1 MYDTL
6 FSVRELNFKH
16 FIHRELADCYSFHS
30 RLPTDIKS
38 AKMVPEFSRKIA
50 NRLLLSIPNRRRH
63 TFLLPAPSL
72 YAMFWE
78 FVRAARNPAGLPY
91 FVYLAGN
98 HHVNNAQKRSAL
110 KKKILVANR
119 GEIALRIIR
128 AIQELGHEAVAI
140 YETPD
145 SEALHIRVADEAIWL
160 GDGPR
165 CDYLDINKVIR
176 AAKKVSAAAIHP
188 GYGFLAE
195 NPDFAEAC
203 EDNNLIFIGPNSE
216 VIRALG
222 DKVTARKI
230 MADANIPLVP
240 GTPNLSAGETGVNE
254 AIAFGDRYG
263 YPIMLKA
270 TAGGGGRGIRRIK
283 NRKQLVAEIP
293 AARAEAKA
301 AFNNDAVYLEK
312 VVLTPKHIEVQILA
326 DTFGNTV
333 HLGSRDCSIQR
344 RNQKLVEIAPSL
356 IEDQALVEKICETA
370 VTAAKASNYFNAGTV
385 EFLVDKDRNYYFMEI
400 NTRVQVEHT
409 VTEMVTGIDI
419 VRTQIKLAFGKKL
432 AFTQEDI
439 QIRGYAVEMRINA
452 EDPQNNFMPEGG
464 KTVTVYRSPGGYGVR
479 LDGFV
484 YQGFTIPEVYDSLL
498 VKMTVH
504 GYSWNETVDRLRR
517 CLNNYV
523 IVGPKTTIPFYLQL
537 INDPDF
543 RAGNF
548 NTSFLDT
555 HPHLL
560 DYEEKSTEVNK
571 LAGLIAEIHYQGEN
585 PYAI

>member
-1 MYDTL
+1 L
-6 FSVRELNFKH
+6 
-16 FIHRELADCYSFHS
+16 
-30 RLPTDIKS
+30 
-38 AKMVPEFSRKIA
+38 
-50 NRLLLSIPNRRRH
+50 
-63 TFLLPAPSL
+63 
-72 YAMFWE
+72 
-78 FVRAARNPAGLPY
+78 
-91 FVYLAGN
+91 
-98 HHVNNAQKRSAL
+98 Q
-110 KKKILVANR
+110 KKILVANR

-165 CDYLDINKVIR
+165 RDYLDIDKVIR
-176 AAKKVSAAAIHP
+176 AAKKVGATAIHP

-195 NPDFAEAC
+195 NPDFAKAC

-216 VIRALG
+216 VIQALG

-240 GTPNLSAGETGVNE
+240 GTPNLSAGEAGVNE
-254 AIAFGDRYG
+254 ALAFGDQYG

-270 TAGGGGRGIRRIK
+270 TAGGGGRGIRRIENK
-283 NRKQLVAEIP
+283 NQLVAEIP

-326 DTFGNTV
+326 DKFGNTV

-370 VTAAKASNYFNAGTV
+370 VTAAKAANYFNAGTV
-385 EFLVDKDRNYYFMEI
+385 EFLVDKDWNYYFMEI

-432 AFTQEDI
+432 AFNQEDI

-548 NTSFLDT
+548 DTSFLDT
-555 HPHLL
+555 HPQLL

-571 LAGLIAEIHYQGEN
+571 LAGLIAEIHYKGEN